1 MNKNEILKYL
11 SLVTVSEGHLIK
23 TLGCD
28 IPFLTRFPLVLF
40 LLILVNGLRL
50 ITVGHFDN
58 FLSSVSS
65 ECEV

>member
-1 MNKNEILKYL
+1 
-11 SLVTVSEGHLIK
+11 LIK

-40 LLILVNGLRL
+40 LLNLVNGLRL